1 MIDRPLRLRLHIQ
14 RNGLPDTRVVFL
26 LAATDDTTVTKLL
39 EQVNETV
46 PLESTDW
53 GLDDYVVELQS
64 TTSASRFECLHYQ
77 LVAKLFD
84 RDDEVFIRP
93 LSSDDL
99 KIRRM
104 GGRHQISSDGRRLVD
119 GVPFGRP
126 LLKRPHRP
134 PVEIAPRKRRR
145 PLGSGIPDDWEN
157 KEDNDEE
164 EEEDDELGKQLVR
177 YLSNEEHS
185 GTSSSEE
192 EDDMDEELDEELDK
206 DELQN
211 LRDDVAQAPRRVH
224 FATRDTANGADDD
237 SSDDDDDDDK
247 DFEDAGSS
255 SDSSDSSDDSGD
267 DNPPEISSKQSAA
280 NIVAP
285 HQGKARTKK
294 RNARRRAKRALD
306 KIKAQEA
313 SGTAVFAESAAP
325 AEPATGRLAETTS
338 STETP
343 SPLARRLRLDMS
355 AGRRLLASALGL
367 RGGKAAP
374 KPATEVPLSSSS
386 TGKATEKENEKE
398 QGNEKAPPRTLP
410 EGHPD
415 HWASRINY
423 TAVECSDENF
433 TLDAPTF
440 PFVQQ
445 WHGNTKNNGKVKKD
459 QKGPSGQNGV
469 VQHVNA
475 GTKRK
480 QVSVAAAEDEPRP
493 KKRAA
498 PAAESDTSSD
508 ASDSDDDSDEDS
520 DGSFQ
525 DDSDD
530 SSSSSSDGDS
540 DDDEQDEEAGVE
552 TSEETVVAEDE
563 ELPPLP
569 ANIASLPPLQL
580 GDAVEGMIV
589 TWKNWVLSE
598 KTNWQPQVADVTGK
612 VVGVDADGTKLRVV
626 LARRDRDLDRKP
638 EKQYDEET
646 GERVYGRFDGPDMED
661 EGDDRGGEHDE
672 AAQEAD
678 TGHRSLVLAD
688 MLEPRILQAAAAA
701 AAEVASADV

>member
-145 PLGSGIPDDWEN
+145 PLGSGIPDDGEQQ
-157 KEDNDEE
+157 EDEDEE
-164 EEEDDELGKQLVR
+164 DEEDERGKQLVR
-177 YLSNEEHS
+177 YISNEEHS
-185 GTSSSEE
+185 GTSSSED
-192 EDDMDEELDEELDK
+192 EDDVDEELDEELDK

-224 FATRDTANGADDD
+224 FATRDTTNGADDD
-237 SSDDDDDDDK
+237 SSDDDDDDD
-247 DFEDAGSS
+247 DFEDAGSGSDS

-267 DNPPEISSKQSAA
+267 DKPPEISSKQSAA

-313 SGTAVFAESAAP
+313 SGTAVLAEP

-355 AGRRLLASALGL
+355 AGQRLIASALGL

-374 KPATEVPLSSSS
+374 KPTTEVLLSSPS
-386 TGKATEKENEKE
+386 TGKATVKENEKE

-433 TLDAPTF
+433 ALDAPTF

-445 WHGNTKNNGKVKKD
+445 WHGNTKNNGKAKKG
-459 QKGPSGQNGV
+459 QKGQQ
-469 VQHVNA
+469 QHVNA

-480 QVSVAAAEDEPRP
+480 QVSVAAAADEPRP

-508 ASDSDDDSDEDS
+508 ASDSDDDSDDDS

-525 DDSDD
+525 DDSGSS

-540 DDDEQDEEAGVE
+540 DDDEQNEEAGVE

-569 ANIASLPPLQL
+569 ADITSLPPLQL

-672 AAQEAD
+672 EAQEAD

-701 AAEVASADV
+701 TVTAADV